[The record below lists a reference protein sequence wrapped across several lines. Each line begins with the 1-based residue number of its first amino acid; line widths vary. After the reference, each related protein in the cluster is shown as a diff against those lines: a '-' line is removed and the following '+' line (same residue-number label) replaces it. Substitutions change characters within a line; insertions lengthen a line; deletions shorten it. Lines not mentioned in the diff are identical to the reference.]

1 MFAISKNKQPLKQV
15 REFHTS
21 MRNSSSAV
29 RCWNSRPHDKTPAVG
44 ETWLFGESVMSSHLI
59 DFTVYYR
66 WTFINVSTYNLGQNQ
81 GWENGA
87 FWFLRGFILD
97 LGRGEGGLLFH
108 FILSKI
114 VVWRRLVDATGDSK
128 SLLPEAYLLILE
140 KLASIHCFN
149 HSSKLSV
156 VNTFSCFCS
165 SLRPRYFVSTLNL
178 HTSEIRSLQNFDW

>member
-1 MFAISKNKQPLKQV
+1 MISSNSALEGLTCGMFAISKNKQPLKQV

-97 LGRGEGGLLFH
+97 LGRGGGGWFVVPFYFIQDCSLKAFGWCNRWFKKFIAWSILADTWKNSQHTLL
-108 FILSKI
+108 
-114 VVWRRLVDATGDSK
+114 
-128 SLLPEAYLLILE
+128 
-140 KLASIHCFN
+140 
-149 HSSKLSV
+149 
-156 VNTFSCFCS
+156 
-165 SLRPRYFVSTLNL
+165 
-178 HTSEIRSLQNFDW
+178 

>member
-1 MFAISKNKQPLKQV
+1 MV
-15 REFHTS
+15 
-21 MRNSSSAV
+21 RNSFSAV

-44 ETWLFGESVMSSHLI
+44 ETWLFGESVMSSYLI

-66 WTFINVSTYNLGQNQ
+66 WTFINVSIYNLGQNQ

-97 LGRGEGGLLFH
+97 LGRGGGGADLLFH
-108 FILSKI
+108 FVLSKI

-128 SLLPEAYLLILE
+128 SFLPEAYLLILE
-140 KLASIHCFN
+140 KIASIHCFD

-156 VNTFSCFCS
+156 VNTFSSFCS
-165 SLRPRYFVSTLNL
+165 SFVHAISSVLL
-178 HTSEIRSLQNFDW
+178 IYIPQKSEACRTPTDKSYSIFLYQHYTVDLV